1 MVKSCHGAAPSSLL
15 CGLARLLWLDPSFGV
30 ISRCLCV
37 YTYIPIDKKTCGF
50 GRLLLLAVLKGLCR
64 LWRPTDATNT
74 SIPKQTAA
82 YEDDMAPRTSMTFAT
97 FLLRNHGPE
106 RLQHRSEAGG
116 VAIRS
121 LRVLSWKRT
130 ERVFSCERGSRPALY
145 GCFAW
150 LPHAMV
156 LPLLLLVT
164 KITTCCSTREGVVS
178 DTLAVLQL
186 LPSLALYYSRK
197 HSFTSIR
204 SISFRNILFPHRR
217 LNAF

>member
-1 MVKSCHGAAPSSLL
+1 MPQTLR
-15 CGLARLLWLDPSFGV
+15 RLNETQRAG
-30 ISRCLCV
+30 
-37 YTYIPIDKKTCGF
+37 
-50 GRLLLLAVLKGLCR
+50 GLCLIFAVE
-64 LWRPTDATNT
+64 LWSQT
-74 SIPKQTAA
+74 SL
-82 YEDDMAPRTSMTFAT
+82 YC
-97 FLLRNHGPE
+97 L
-106 RLQHRSEAGG
+106 EAGG
-116 VAIRS
+116 IAIRRS
-121 LRVLSWKRT
+121 RVLSWKRT

-197 HSFTSIR
+197 HSFASIR
-204 SISFRNILFPHRR
+204 SISFQDILFPFRR
-217 LNAF
+217 LNAFQSE